1 MVEMSNFVKG
11 ALIVLLVTVLFLEN
25 IAHTV

>member
-11 ALIVLLVTVLFLEN
+11 ALIVPLVTVLFLEN